1 LREHPAKY
9 VYMKAFE
16 LVIFLAALTLSCNE
30 GANAPDTSWKKE
42 AIASVDS
49 LKISS
54 PDSNYHIDILEEDR
68 FRNEQFDINPIE
80 DDFGKRY
87 YMRSDRY
94 EIIVRYHKNGA
105 KYIEH
110 IDDRVKRVKE
120 IKEYY
125 ESGRLKEEGTI
136 TLPYQHFVGKRV
148 YYSSEGKVDSVID
161 YDRKKALDIAQK
173 AGFDR
178 PDIDVDLKTIH
189 HRTYW
194 VMIKW
199 KRIGQVDKVIV
210 IDTYTGQVSI
220 PDQKLLELE

>member
-1 LREHPAKY
+1 
-9 VYMKAFE
+9 MKAFE
-16 LVIFLAALTLSCNE
+16 LSIFLAALTLSCNE
-30 GANAPDTSWKKE
+30 GATPPDDSWKKE

-49 LKISS
+49 LNISE

-87 YMRSDRY
+87 YLRSDRY

-110 IDDRVKRVKE
+110 IDDRLKRVKE

-125 ESGRLKEEGTI
+125 ENGRLKEEGTI

-148 YYSSEGKVDSVID
+148 YYSAEGKVDSVID
-161 YDRKKALDIAQK
+161 YDKKHLVSYTKALDIAQK
-173 AGFDR
+173 AGFNR
-178 PDIDVDLKTIH
+178 TDIDVDLKTIH

-199 KRIGQVDKVIV
+199 KRMGQVEKVIV
-210 IDTYTGQVSI
+210 IDTYTGQISI
-220 PDQKLLELE
+220 PDYKLLELE